1 MTDFKAA
8 KVVADLPAT
17 LEADTVYFVR
27 RAGGFDIKLT
37 NGVGAIVAYNLNLNT
52 PAINPLGPQTYTV
65 AERGGDFPTIGA
77 AIDESLA
84 TGSTAVT
91 IEIAEGYIVRE
102 QLHYEDVDLSRITLV
117 AENNATIMIDRNYL
131 TALDARGQMSFIGLN
146 RCKGFTVKAQ
156 FSMQTPG
163 EGLSRTGIS
172 LLASTILVSGGGVKY
187 AGATGIGAS
196 EGSSATI
203 VDHCDFSHAGYDG
216 ASILDGAKL
225 LIGNYNNFS
234 HAARIGVIPYRGGQI
249 NIGAFNDFSN
259 SLQDA
264 ISVSTG
270 SSMIMGGNNN
280 LSNAARYG
288 ILVYAGSLGTIGN
301 DNNLTNAGN
310 AGLAA
315 FSGSHVVVGLSN
327 NLRTTKTGAVSTK
340 FSDYG
345 TAAIAGSTLK

>member
-1 MTDFKAA
+1 MADFKAA
-8 KVVADLPAT
+8 KVVAALPAT

-65 AERGGDFPTIGA
+65 ADSGGDFPTIGA
-77 AIDESLA
+77 AIDEALVS
-84 TGSTAVT
+84 GSSAVT

-117 AENNATIMIDRNYL
+117 AENNATILIDRNYL
-131 TALDARGQMSFIGLN
+131 TVVDARAQQSFIGLA

-163 EGLSRTGIS
+163 EDAARTGIS

-187 AGATGIGAS
+187 AGATGLGLSAGAI
-196 EGSSATI
+196 ATI

-216 ASILDGAKL
+216 ASTLDGASIH
-225 LIGNYNNFS
+225 IGNYNNFS
-234 HAARIGVIPYRGGQI
+234 NASRIGIIAFRGGQI
-249 NIGAFNDFSN
+249 SIGAFNDFSN
-259 SLQDA
+259 SLQDG
-264 ISVSTG
+264 ISA
-270 SSMIMGGNNN
+270 SSGASIIIGNNNN

-288 ILVYAGSLGTIGN
+288 ALSYSGSSVIIGN
-301 DNNLTNAGN
+301 NNNITNAGT
-310 AGLAA
+310 AGLAVM
-315 FSGSHVVVGLSN
+315 SGSHAVVGLSN
-327 NLRTTKTGAVSTK
+327 NLRTTKTGAVSTR